1 MKKKMSTIKKII
13 LSVVSV
19 IVVIIAAYLI
29 YNLVHYKMFDDYK
42 EYLADNEAY
51 EEGVAFSAKNDA
63 SKDVAGMALAAEN
76 DFLKL
81 YIDIKTAEVAVYDK
95 RTGTTT
101 YSNPKNGAEDAIAS
115 KTHKA
120 YLQSQLIVDFY
131 NAARNSSTYNS
142 YDYCVSRGQFEVQ
155 GITDGVRVLY
165 TIGDM
170 SSPTGIVP
178 EYIEEERLETY
189 LANLSEKNAKYV
201 RQRYSAWED
210 KEGWVTIIDGAK
222 GAPSQMRRM
231 NEYLAEAGYTEDDYN
246 QDMLASGVD
255 GVIPTY
261 FMIPLEYKLEAD
273 GLKVRIPVDH
283 IEENGDGKL
292 YRIQLLR
299 YFGASDMADADGGY
313 ILVPNGAGSLIYF
326 NNGKTDASAYSQ
338 YVYNIDPV
346 SAEYLVREN
355 TEPVRMPFYGM
366 YYKNTDTGIFTV
378 IEKGDSHAMVSA
390 NVAGSLNSYN
400 YAYPTFI
407 VRGSDSLAMFG
418 TSGNAAD
425 LPIVEPKIYSTDI
438 IVRYS
443 FLEKGKGTYSGM
455 ANYYREKLVAD
466 GTLKALEKASD
477 IPFYMDLIGGVK
489 VDANVL
495 GISYLDVFAM
505 TTYEEAEEIVDDLA
519 AGGVNR
525 LVLNYQG
532 WFNEGYYHDA
542 PSKIKLVKELG
553 SKKALERLTDKV
565 EAAGGKLYGD
575 VAFQKVSFI
584 ADDYNYTRESARY
597 YGAGYTLSFG
607 QVNPV
612 TLQQTYA
619 LGYKETLYN
628 VISPKFLVRYVD
640 KFADKIGKYDISG
653 ISLRDLG
660 DLLTSDKKRTEVI
673 LREQAKEIVK
683 AQLGKLENTGKDLM
697 VSGGNAYTWGYSD
710 DLINIPVSGNR
721 YLIIDRDVPF
731 YQMLVHGYINYAG
744 QAVNLDD
751 SFDSVDSILTMIEY
765 GSAPHFTF
773 TGKASSEMKYTG
785 LNGMYSTTYK
795 NQAETA
801 TANENIFSWDQLA
814 KDVYGKVNGVL
825 RNVSDAQ
832 ITKHEVLA
840 SGVVKVEYSN
850 GITVYVNKQDVAADA
865 DGSTL
870 AAKSYEVRGGE
881 R

>member
-1 MKKKMSTIKKII
+1 MKKKMSVIKKII

-19 IVVIIAAYLI
+19 AVVIVAVYMI
-29 YNLVHYKMFDDYK
+29 YNLVHYKLFRDYK
-42 EYLADNEAY
+42 EYLGDNEAY
-51 EEGVAFSAKNDA
+51 EEGTLFTAKSDA
-63 SKDVAGMALAAEN
+63 SPSVAGMQLAAEN

-81 YIDIKTAEVAVYDK
+81 YIDTKTAETAVYDK
-95 RTGTTT
+95 RSGVTV
-101 YSNPKNGAEDAIAS
+101 YSNPVNSEDDPLAG

-142 YDYCVSRGQFEVQ
+142 YDYSTSRGQFEVQ

-165 TIGDM
+165 TLGDM

-178 EYIEEERLETY
+178 EYIESERLETF

-201 RQRYSAWED
+201 RQRYSEWAERD
-210 KEGWVTIIDGAK
+210 GWLTIIEGAK

-231 NEYLAEAGYTEDDYN
+231 NEYLAEAGYTEEDFN
-246 QDMLASGVD
+246 QDMLESGVD
-255 GVIPTY
+255 GVLPTY
-261 FMIPLEYKLEAD
+261 FTIPLEYKLEAD
-273 GLKVRIPVDH
+273 GLRVRIPVEH
-283 IEENGDGKL
+283 IEESGDGKVN
-292 YRIQLLR
+292 RIQVLR
-299 YFGASDMADADGGY
+299 YFGASDMADEDGGY
-313 ILVPNGAGSLIYF
+313 MLVPNGAGSIINF
-326 NNGKTDASAYSQ
+326 NNGKTDATGYSQ

-355 TEPVRMPFYGM
+355 LEAVRMPFYGM

-378 IEKGDSHAMVSA
+378 IEKADSHAMINA
-390 NVAGSLNSYN
+390 NVAGSLNAYN

-407 VRGSDSLAMFG
+407 VRGSDTLAMFG
-418 TSGNAAD
+418 TTGNAAD
-425 LPIVEPKIYSTDI
+425 LPIVEPKLYNTDI

-443 FLEKGKGTYSGM
+443 FLEKGKSDYSGM
-455 ANYYREKLVAD
+455 ANYYRGKLVAD
-466 GTLKALEKASD
+466 GTLKRLEKAD
-477 IPFYMDLIGGVK
+477 NIPFYMDMIGGVK
-489 VDANVL
+489 VDANIL
-495 GISYLDVFAM
+495 GVSYLDVFPM
-505 TTYEEAEEIVDDLA
+505 TTYKEAENIVEDLI

-525 LVLNYQG
+525 PVINYQG
-532 WFNEGYYHDA
+532 WFNGGYYHDA
-542 PSKIKLVKELG
+542 ASKIKLVKELG
-553 SKKALERLTDKV
+553 SKKELEGLTDKV

-584 ADDYNYTRESARY
+584 ADNFNYTRESARY

-607 QVNPV
+607 QVNPL

-660 DLLTSDKKRTEVI
+660 DLLTSDKKRTEII
-673 LREQAKEIVK
+673 LREEAKEIVK
-683 AQLGKLENTGKDLM
+683 GQFEKLENTGKQLM
-697 VSGGNAYTWGYSD
+697 VSGGNAYTWKYTD

-721 YLIIDRDVPF
+721 YLIVDEDVPF
-731 YQMLVHGYINYAG
+731 YQMLVHGYIDYAG
-744 QAVNLDD
+744 QAINLDD
-751 SFDSVDSILTMIEY
+751 SFDSVDSVLTMVEY

-773 TGKASSEMKYTG
+773 TSKPSSEMKYTG
-785 LNGMYSTTYK
+785 LNSMYSTTYK
-795 NQAETA
+795 NQADTAGTETV
-801 TANENIFSWDQLA
+801 FSWDELA
-814 KDVYGKVNGVL
+814 KSVYAEVNGAL
-825 RNVSDAQ
+825 KNVTDAE
-832 ITKHEVLA
+832 ITKHELLS

-850 GITVYVNKQDVAADA
+850 GVIIYVNKQAFAADA
-865 DGSTL
+865 DGTEL
-870 AAKSYEVRGGE
+870 AAKSFEVRGVA

>member
-19 IVVIIAAYLI
+19 LVVVVAAYMI
-29 YNLVHYKMFDDYK
+29 YNLVHYKLFRDYK
-42 EYLADNEAY
+42 DYLGENEAY
-51 EEGVAFSAKNDA
+51 EEGTAFTAKDDA
-63 SKDVAGMALAAEN
+63 SPDVAGMQLAAEN
-76 DFLKL
+76 EFLKL
-81 YIDIKTAEVAVYDK
+81 YINAKTAEVAVYDK
-95 RTGTTT
+95 RTGQTT
-101 YSNPKNGAEDAIAS
+101 YSNPVNGAEDAVAS
-115 KTHKA
+115 KTHRA

-131 NAARNSSTYNS
+131 NAARNSSSYNS
-142 YDYCVSRGQFEVQ
+142 YDYSTSRGQFEVQ

-165 TIGDM
+165 TLGDL

-178 EYIEEERLETY
+178 EYIESARLESF

-201 RQRYSAWED
+201 RQRFTEWEER
-210 KEGWVTIIDGAK
+210 EGWMIIVEGAK
-222 GAPSQMRRM
+222 GAASQMRKM
-231 NEYLAEAGYTEDDYN
+231 NEYLAEAGYTEDDYT

-261 FMIPLEYKLEAD
+261 FVIPLEYKLAGD
-273 GLKVRIPVDH
+273 GLRVRIPVEH
-283 IEENGDGKL
+283 IEESGDGKI

-313 ILVPNGAGSLIYF
+313 MLVPNGAGSIIYF
-326 NNGKTDASAYSQ
+326 NNGKTDAAAYSQ

-355 TEPVRMPFYGM
+355 TEQVRMPFYGM

-378 IEKGDSHAMVSA
+378 IEKGDSHAMISA
-390 NVAGSLNSYN
+390 NVSGSLNSYN
-400 YAYPTFI
+400 YAWPTFS

-425 LPIVEPKIYSTDI
+425 LPIVEPDFYSNDI
-438 IVRYS
+438 IVRYN
-443 FLEKGKGTYSGM
+443 FLEKGKADYSGM
-455 ANYYREKLVAD
+455 ANYYRAKLVEN
-466 GTLKALEKASD
+466 GTLTHLAPASD

-489 VDANVL
+489 VDANIL
-495 GISYLDVFAM
+495 GISYLDIFAM
-505 TTYEEAEEIVDDLA
+505 TTYEEAEKIVDDLS

-542 PSKIKLVKELG
+542 ASKIKLVKELG
-553 SKKALERLTDKV
+553 SKKELERLTDKV

-584 ADDYNYTRESARY
+584 ADNFNYTRESARY

-607 QVNPV
+607 QINPV
-612 TLQQTYA
+612 SLQQTYA
-619 LGYKETLYN
+619 LGYRETLYN

-660 DLLTSDKKRTEVI
+660 DYLTSDKKRTEMIV
-673 LREQAKEIVK
+673 REQAKEIVK
-683 AQLGKLENTGKDLM
+683 GQLEKLEGTGKQLM
-697 VSGGNAYTWGYSD
+697 VSGGNAYAWGYSD

-721 YLIIDRDVPF
+721 YLIIDEDVPF
-731 YQMLVHGYINYAG
+731 YQMLVHGYIDYAG
-744 QAVNLDD
+744 KAVNLDD
-751 SFDSVDSILTMIEY
+751 SFDRVDSVLTMIEY
-765 GSAPHFTF
+765 GAAPHFTF
-773 TGKASSEMKYTG
+773 TGKQSSEMKYTG

-795 NQAETA
+795 NQADVAGDEKL
-801 TANENIFSWDQLA
+801 FSWDELA
-814 KDVYGKVNGVL
+814 KGVYAEVNGVL
-825 RNVSDAQ
+825 KNVVDAE
-832 ITKHEVLA
+832 IIGHEILA
-840 SGVVKVEYSN
+840 SGVVKVSYSN
-850 GITVYVNKQDVAADA
+850 GVTVYVNKQDAAADA
-865 DGSTL
+865 EGSEL
-870 AAKSYEVRGGE
+870 AAKSYEVRGVA